1 MWLSKKE
8 YKALTDKLDSLEEDC
23 RELSRGIRSINE
35 KQKTLERRMKQ
46 IQGKEDTKGKKG
58 AKEKKLPY
66 RSVELSDGSIMESY
80 EYKELVNDILGVTS
94 SYGLA
99 VGDLKFI
106 FELISRDAGD
116 RTIPV

>member
-8 YKALTDKLDSLEEDC
+8 YEVLTDKLDSLWNNYRRLSEE
-23 RELSRGIRSINE
+23 IRSLDEKQWKLEHRIERIRTKGVNE
-35 KQKTLERRMKQ
+35 KE
-46 IQGKEDTKGKKG
+46 
-58 AKEKKLPY
+58 LPD

>member
-8 YKALTDKLDSLEEDC
+8 YKVLTDKLDSLQKDC
-23 RELSRGIRSINE
+23 SRLLSKIESIDE

-46 IQGKEDTKGKKG
+46 IQVKKDTKGKKG
-58 AKEKKLPY
+58 AKEKKLRY
-66 RSVELSDGSIMESY
+66 RSVELSDGSILESY

-106 FELISRDAGD
+106 FELISRDAGS

>member
-8 YKALTDKLDSLEEDC
+8 YEVLTDKLDSLEEDC
-23 RELSRGIRSINE
+23 RELSRGIRSINK

-46 IQGKEDTKGKKG
+46 IQGKKG
-58 AKEKKLPY
+58 AKEKKLRY
-66 RSVELSDGSIMESY
+66 RSVELSDGSILESY

-99 VGDLKFI
+99 VDDLKFI
-106 FELISRDAGD
+106 FELISRDAGS

>member
-23 RELSRGIRSINE
+23 SRLLSKIESIDE

-46 IQGKEDTKGKKG
+46 IQGKKDRKGKKG
-58 AKEKKLPY
+58 AKEKKLRY

-106 FELISRDAGD
+106 FELISQDAGS

>member
-23 RELSRGIRSINE
+23 SRLLSKIESIDE

-46 IQGKEDTKGKKG
+46 IQGKKG
-58 AKEKKLPY
+58 AKEKKLRY

-106 FELISRDAGD
+106 FELISQDAGS